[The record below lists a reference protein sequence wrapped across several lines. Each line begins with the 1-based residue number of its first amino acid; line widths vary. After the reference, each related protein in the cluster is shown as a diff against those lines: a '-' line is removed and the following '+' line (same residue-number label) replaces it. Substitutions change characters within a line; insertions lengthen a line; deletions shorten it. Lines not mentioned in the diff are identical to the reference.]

1 MAGSAR
7 QFNVALEPTV
17 DPATSE
23 EEFSRQDDAVAPAPA
38 TWPTTHHRPDVVI
51 RKGLATLVNRTLTPH
66 QALVTDLLFIRDALL
81 ATGIDVWLIRGNDE
95 RPVIAI
101 DVQNR
106 DTVVRALVAANADE
120 PLYAKTVDGRRR
132 PPLLVADGRLTDNPD
147 AGIFRLYR
155 PRIEPEGLLAYG
167 ASTAVELQFFRFE
180 GETIVWPVENSLT
193 REILPANEVVPTTVE
208 MYGHEWKT
216 LRGMFD
222 AQASDITFDIDM
234 VFSWVDG
241 NDPEFQKRRAER
253 MKDVVVGEGDD
264 SEARFRQIDELKYAL
279 RSVYLFAPWVRRIFI
294 VTDSPKPSWLAD
306 HPAVT
311 FVRSE
316 EFFTDPAALPTH
328 NSQAVES
335 QLQHI
340 PGLSEHFLYSNDDM
354 FFGRPV
360 QPGMFFSPGGITKFI
375 EAATRIGL
383 GDNDSDRSGFENSAR
398 VNRRLLMERFGR
410 LITRHL
416 EHAATPLRKS
426 VLLELEQEFAEDFHR
441 TQLSRFRSSTD
452 ISVTNSLY
460 HYYAQMTARAVQ
472 QENAKVAYVD
482 TTSRAG
488 LDMLP
493 GLLKRRSQDF
503 FCLNDGSFPEV
514 PAEERQERVQ
524 DFLERYYGIPAP
536 WEAEVADAAGASPA
550 GAPAEPAGPAAP
562 ASPASAA
569 E

>member
-23 EEFSRQDDAVAPAPA
+23 EEYSRQDDAVAPAPA
-38 TWPTTHHRPDVVI
+38 TWPTTHHRPDVLV

-81 ATGIDVWLIRGNDE
+81 ATGIDFWLIRGNDE

-106 DTVVRALVAANADE
+106 DTVVRALVAACADE

-193 REILPANEVVPTTVE
+193 REILPAAEVVPATVE

-294 VTDSPKPSWLAD
+294 VTDSPKPAWLAD
-306 HPAVT
+306 HPGVT

-375 EAATRIGL
+375 EASTRIGL

-398 VNRRLLMERFGR
+398 VNRRLLMDRFGR

-426 VLLELEQEFAEDFHR
+426 VLLELEREFAEDFHR

-472 QENAKVAYVD
+472 QESAKVTYVD

-488 LDMLP
+488 LDLLP

-514 PAEERQERVQ
+514 PADERQARVQ

-536 WEAEVADAAGASPA
+536 WEAEVADATTASESSA
-550 GAPAEPAGPAAP
+550 TPAE
-562 ASPASAA
+562 
-569 E
+569 

>member
-23 EEFSRQDDAVAPAPA
+23 EEYSRQDDAVAPAPA
-38 TWPTTHHRPDVVI
+38 TWPTTHHRPDVVV

-81 ATGIDVWLIRGNDE
+81 ATGIDFWLIRGNDE

-101 DVQNR
+101 DVSHR
-106 DTVVRALVAANADE
+106 DTVVRALVAACADE

-155 PRIEPEGLLAYG
+155 PRIEPVGLLAYG

-180 GETIVWPVENSLT
+180 GDTVVWPVENSLT
-193 REILPANEVVPTTVE
+193 REILPANEVVPATVE
-208 MYGHEWKT
+208 MYGHEWRT

-253 MKDVVVGEGDD
+253 MKEVVVGEGDD

-294 VTDSPKPSWLAD
+294 VTDSPKPAWLAD

-316 EFFTDPAALPTH
+316 EFFTDPAGLPTH

-375 EAATRIGL
+375 EASTRIGL

-398 VNRRLLMERFGR
+398 VNRRLLMDRFGR

-472 QENAKVAYVD
+472 QESAKVTYVD

-488 LDMLP
+488 LDLLP

-536 WEAEVADAAGASPA
+536 WEAEVADAAAAS
-550 GAPAEPAGPAAP
+550 GAPATPA
-562 ASPASAA
+562 

>member
-38 TWPTTHHRPDVVI
+38 TWPTTHHRPDVVV

-81 ATGIDVWLIRGNDE
+81 ATGIDFWLIRGNDE

-106 DTVVRALVAANADE
+106 DTVVRALVAACADE

-155 PRIEPEGLLAYG
+155 PRIEPVGLLAYG

-193 REILPANEVVPTTVE
+193 REILPAAEVVPTTVE

-306 HPAVT
+306 HPGVT

-316 EFFTDPAALPTH
+316 EFFTDPAGLPTH

-375 EAATRIGL
+375 EASTRIGL

-398 VNRRLLMERFGR
+398 VNRRLLMDRFGR

-488 LDMLP
+488 LDLLP

-536 WEAEVADAAGASPA
+536 WEAEVAGAADLSGAPS
-550 GAPAEPAGPAAP
+550 APAE
-562 ASPASAA
+562 
-569 E
+569 

>member
-23 EEFSRQDDAVAPAPA
+23 EEYSRQDDAVAPAPA

-81 ATGIDVWLIRGNDE
+81 ATGIDFWLIRGNDE

-106 DTVVRALVAANADE
+106 DTVVRALVAACADE

-155 PRIEPEGLLAYG
+155 PRIEPVGLLAYG

-193 REILPANEVVPTTVE
+193 REILPANEVVPATVE

-294 VTDSPKPSWLAD
+294 VTDSPRPSWLAD
-306 HPAVT
+306 HPGVT

-375 EAATRIGL
+375 EASTRIGL

-398 VNRRLLMERFGR
+398 VNRRLLMDRFGR

-472 QENAKVAYVD
+472 QESAKVTYVD

-488 LDMLP
+488 LDLLP

-514 PAEERQERVQ
+514 PADERQERVQ

-536 WEAEVADAAGASPA
+536 WEAEVADASAAAAS
-550 GAPAEPAGPAAP
+550 PAAP
-562 ASPASAA
+562 ADPA

>member
-38 TWPTTHHRPDVVI
+38 TWPTTHHRPDVVV

-81 ATGIDVWLIRGNDE
+81 ATGIDFWLIRGNDE

-101 DVQNR
+101 DVANR
-106 DTVVRALVAANADE
+106 DTVVRALVAACADE

-155 PRIEPEGLLAYG
+155 PRIEPVGLLAYG

-193 REILPANEVVPTTVE
+193 REILPAAEVVPTTVE

-375 EAATRIGL
+375 EASTRIGL

-398 VNRRLLMERFGR
+398 VNRRLLMDRFGR

-472 QENAKVAYVD
+472 QESAKVTYVD

-488 LDMLP
+488 LDLLP

-514 PAEERQERVQ
+514 PADERQERVQ

-536 WEAEVADAAGASPA
+536 WEAEVVDEAAPAADASASPA
-550 GAPAEPAGPAAP
+550 E
-562 ASPASAA
+562 
-569 E
+569 

>member
-23 EEFSRQDDAVAPAPA
+23 EEYSRQDDAVAPAPA

-81 ATGIDVWLIRGNDE
+81 ATGIDFWLIRGNDE

-106 DTVVRALVAANADE
+106 DTVVRALVAACADE

-155 PRIEPEGLLAYG
+155 PRIEPVGLLAYG

-193 REILPANEVVPTTVE
+193 REILPAAEVVPTTVE

-294 VTDSPKPSWLAD
+294 VTDSPKPAWLAD
-306 HPAVT
+306 HPGVT

-375 EAATRIGL
+375 EASTRIGL

-398 VNRRLLMERFGR
+398 VNRRLLMDRFGR

-426 VLLELEQEFAEDFHR
+426 VLLELEREFAEDFHR

-472 QENAKVAYVD
+472 QESAKVTYVD

-488 LDMLP
+488 LDLLP

-514 PAEERQERVQ
+514 PADERQERVQ

-536 WEAEVADAAGASPA
+536 WEAEVADRAAAS
-550 GAPAEPAGPAAP
+550 AAP
-562 ASPASAA
+562 ATPA

>member
-38 TWPTTHHRPDVVI
+38 TWPTTHHRPDVVV

-81 ATGIDVWLIRGNDE
+81 ATGIDFWLIRGNDE

-106 DTVVRALVAANADE
+106 DTVVRALVAACADE

-155 PRIEPEGLLAYG
+155 PRIEPVGLLAYG

-193 REILPANEVVPTTVE
+193 REILPAAEVVPTTVE

-306 HPAVT
+306 HPGVT

-316 EFFTDPAALPTH
+316 EFFTDPAGLPTH

-375 EAATRIGL
+375 EASTRIGL

-398 VNRRLLMERFGR
+398 VNRRLLMDRFGR

-514 PAEERQERVQ
+514 PADERQERVQ

-536 WEAEVADAAGASPA
+536 WEAEVAEAGAD
-550 GAPAEPAGPAAP
+550 PAAP
-562 ASPASAA
+562 AG
-569 E
+569 

>member
-38 TWPTTHHRPDVVI
+38 TWPTTHHRPDVVV

-81 ATGIDVWLIRGNDE
+81 ATGIDFWLIRGNDE

-106 DTVVRALVAANADE
+106 DTVVRALVAACADE

-155 PRIEPEGLLAYG
+155 PRIEPVGLLAYG

-193 REILPANEVVPTTVE
+193 REILPAAEVVPATVE

-375 EAATRIGL
+375 EASTRIGL

-398 VNRRLLMERFGR
+398 VNRRLLMDRFGR

-488 LDMLP
+488 LDLLP

-524 DFLERYYGIPAP
+524 EFLERYYGIPAP
-536 WEAEVADAAGASPA
+536 WEAEVADAAD
-550 GAPAEPAGPAAP
+550 APATPATPA
-562 ASPASAA
+562 

>member
-23 EEFSRQDDAVAPAPA
+23 EEYSRQDDAVAPAPA

-81 ATGIDVWLIRGNDE
+81 ATGIDFWLIRGNDE

-101 DVQNR
+101 DVANR
-106 DTVVRALVAANADE
+106 DTVVRALVAACADE

-155 PRIEPEGLLAYG
+155 PRIEPVGLLAYG

-193 REILPANEVVPTTVE
+193 REILPAAEVVPTTVE

-306 HPAVT
+306 HPGVT

-375 EAATRIGL
+375 EASTRIGL

-398 VNRRLLMERFGR
+398 VNRRLLMDRFDR

-472 QENAKVAYVD
+472 QESAKVTYVD

-488 LDMLP
+488 LDLLP

-514 PAEERQERVQ
+514 PADERQARVQ

-536 WEAEVADAAGASPA
+536 WEAEVADAAGASSTGAA
-550 GAPAEPAGPAAP
+550 GEAAPPAAP
-562 ASPASAA
+562 ASPAG
-569 E
+569 

>member
-38 TWPTTHHRPDVVI
+38 TWPTTHHRPDVVV
-51 RKGLATLVNRTLTPH
+51 RKGLATLVNRELTPH

-81 ATGIDVWLIRGNDE
+81 ATGIDFWLIRGNDE

-106 DTVVRALVAANADE
+106 DTVVRALVAACADE

-155 PRIEPEGLLAYG
+155 PRIEPDGLLAYG

-193 REILPANEVVPTTVE
+193 REILPANEVVPATVE

-294 VTDSPKPSWLAD
+294 VTDSPRPAWLAD
-306 HPAVT
+306 HPGVT

-375 EAATRIGL
+375 EASTRIGL

-398 VNRRLLMERFGR
+398 VNRRLLMDRFGR

-472 QENAKVAYVD
+472 QESAKVTYVD

-488 LDMLP
+488 LDLLP

-514 PAEERQERVQ
+514 PADERQERVQ

-536 WEAEVADAAGASPA
+536 WEAEVADAAASA
-550 GAPAEPAGPAAP
+550 DAAP
-562 ASPASAA
+562 ASPA

>member
-23 EEFSRQDDAVAPAPA
+23 EEYSRQDDAVAPAPA

-81 ATGIDVWLIRGNDE
+81 ATGIDFWLIRGNDE

-106 DTVVRALVAANADE
+106 DTVVRALVAACADE

-193 REILPANEVVPTTVE
+193 REILPAAEVVPTAVD

-294 VTDSPKPSWLAD
+294 VTDSPKPAWLAE
-306 HPAVT
+306 HPGVT

-375 EAATRIGL
+375 EASTRIGL

-398 VNRRLLMERFGR
+398 VNRRLLMDRFGR

-472 QENAKVAYVD
+472 QENAKVTYVD

-514 PAEERQERVQ
+514 PADERQARVQ

-536 WEAEVADAAGASPA
+536 WEAEVADAPAAPDAPAASAVSASPA
-550 GAPAEPAGPAAP
+550 VPADPAE
-562 ASPASAA
+562 
-569 E
+569 

>member
-38 TWPTTHHRPDVVI
+38 TWPTTHHRPDVVV
-51 RKGLATLVNRTLTPH
+51 RKGLATLVNRSLTPH

-81 ATGIDVWLIRGNDE
+81 ATGIDFWLIRGNDE

-106 DTVVRALVAANADE
+106 DTVVRALVAACADE

-155 PRIEPEGLLAYG
+155 PRIEPVGLLAYG

-193 REILPANEVVPTTVE
+193 REILPAAEVVPTTVE

-306 HPAVT
+306 HPGVT

-316 EFFTDPAALPTH
+316 EFFTDPAGLPTH

-375 EAATRIGL
+375 EASTRIGL

-398 VNRRLLMERFGR
+398 VNRRLLMDRFGR

-488 LDMLP
+488 LDLLP

-536 WEAEVADAAGASPA
+536 WEAEVAGAADLSGA
-550 GAPAEPAGPAAP
+550 PAAP
-562 ASPASAA
+562 A

>member
-23 EEFSRQDDAVAPAPA
+23 EEYSRQDDAVAPAPA

-81 ATGIDVWLIRGNDE
+81 ATGIDFWLIRGNDE

-106 DTVVRALVAANADE
+106 DTVVRALVAACADE

-155 PRIEPEGLLAYG
+155 PRIEPAGLLAYG

-193 REILPANEVVPTTVE
+193 REILPAAEVVPTTVE
-208 MYGHEWKT
+208 MYGHEWRT

-294 VTDSPKPSWLAD
+294 VTDSPKPAWLAD
-306 HPAVT
+306 HPGVT

-375 EAATRIGL
+375 EASTRIGL

-398 VNRRLLMERFGR
+398 VNRRLLMDRFGR

-426 VLLELEQEFAEDFHR
+426 VLLELEREFAEDFHR

-472 QENAKVAYVD
+472 QESAKVTYVD

-488 LDMLP
+488 LDLLP

-536 WEAEVADAAGASPA
+536 WEAEVADQAAA
-550 GAPAEPAGPAAP
+550 AEAPAAP
-562 ASPASAA
+562 A

>member
-38 TWPTTHHRPDVVI
+38 TWPTTHHRPDVLV

-81 ATGIDVWLIRGNDE
+81 ATGIDFWLIRGNDE

-106 DTVVRALVAANADE
+106 DTVVRALVAACVDE

-155 PRIEPEGLLAYG
+155 PRIEPDGLLAYG

-180 GETIVWPVENSLT
+180 GENIVWPVENSLT
-193 REILPANEVVPTTVE
+193 REILPAAEVVPATVE
-208 MYGHEWKT
+208 MYGHEWRT

-294 VTDSPKPSWLAD
+294 VTDSPKPAWLAD

-316 EFFTDPAALPTH
+316 EFFTDPDALPTH

-375 EAATRIGL
+375 EASTRIGL

-398 VNRRLLMERFGR
+398 VNRRLLMDRFGR

-472 QENAKVAYVD
+472 QENAKVLYVD

-488 LDMLP
+488 LDLLP

-514 PAEERQERVQ
+514 PADERQARVQ
-524 DFLERYYGIPAP
+524 EFLERYYGIPAP
-536 WEAEVADAAGASPA
+536 WEAADGDAAAATGT
-550 GAPAEPAGPAAP
+550 AP
-562 ASPASAA
+562 ASPA

>member
-38 TWPTTHHRPDVVI
+38 TWPTTHHRPDVVV

-81 ATGIDVWLIRGNDE
+81 ATGIDFWLIRGNDE

-106 DTVVRALVAANADE
+106 DTVVRALVAACADE

-155 PRIEPEGLLAYG
+155 PRIEPVGLLAYG

-193 REILPANEVVPTTVE
+193 REILPAAEVVPATVE

-306 HPAVT
+306 PPAVT

-375 EAATRIGL
+375 EASTRIGL

-398 VNRRLLMERFGR
+398 VNRRLLMDRFGR

-488 LDMLP
+488 LDLLP

-524 DFLERYYGIPAP
+524 EFLERYYGIPAP
-536 WEAEVADAAGASPA
+536 WEAEVADAADAPVTPA
-550 GAPAEPAGPAAP
+550 TPAE
-562 ASPASAA
+562 
-569 E
+569 

>member
-38 TWPTTHHRPDVVI
+38 TWPTTHHRPDVVV

-81 ATGIDVWLIRGNDE
+81 ATGIDFWLIRGNDE

-106 DTVVRALVAANADE
+106 DTVVRALVAACADE

-155 PRIEPEGLLAYG
+155 PRIEPVGLLAYG

-193 REILPANEVVPTTVE
+193 REILPAAEVVPTTVE

-306 HPAVT
+306 HPGVT

-316 EFFTDPAALPTH
+316 EFFTDPAGLPTH

-375 EAATRIGL
+375 EASTRIGL

-398 VNRRLLMERFGR
+398 VNRRLLMDRFGR

-488 LDMLP
+488 LDLLP

-536 WEAEVADAAGASPA
+536 WEAEVAGAADLSGA
-550 GAPAEPAGPAAP
+550 PAAP
-562 ASPASAA
+562 A